1 MNYTFLYGLPE
12 NDIIVAILL
21 DIRFHY
27 IFVCKWLIL
36 HYHIGQ
42 LEIWN
47 PRILI
52 GIRPIN

>member
-52 GIRPIN
+52 GIRPVN